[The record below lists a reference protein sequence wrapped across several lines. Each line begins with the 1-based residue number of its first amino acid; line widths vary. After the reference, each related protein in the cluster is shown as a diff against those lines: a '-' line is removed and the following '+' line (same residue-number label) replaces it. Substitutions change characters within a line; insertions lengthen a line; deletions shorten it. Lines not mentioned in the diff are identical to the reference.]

1 MEPTETVTWQTGRGL
16 LEEAFNDVYAGI
28 QPDGTPLAGVM
39 TVARYSMLYT
49 TVYKMCMQRPP
60 REYSRD
66 LYEFVDS
73 MARRY
78 AIPPGKR
85 RHTFIEVFSHLCK
98 CLDHSAHRRALAD
111 RSCNVARMMGSAMN
125 EVIADRHRARWD
137 LRCLREGFKSW
148 ACNEELLGP
157 THVDGGAAKGR
168 MCAAWDAGSLSSAC
182 IAPV

>member
-1 MEPTETVTWQTGRGL
+1 MEPTEPVTWQTGRGL
-16 LEEAFNDVYAGI
+16 LEEAFNDMYADI
-28 QPDGTPLAGVM
+28 QADGTWSGVM

-60 REYSRD
+60 HEYSRE
-66 LYEFVDS
+66 LYAFVDS

-78 AIPPGKR
+78 SIPPGER
-85 RHTFIEVFSHLCK
+85 RDAFINIFSHMCI
-98 CLDHSAHRRALAD
+98 CLDHTAHRRWVAD
-111 RSCNVARMMGSAMN
+111 RSRTVARMMESAMN

-137 LRCLREGFKSW
+137 RRCLRDGFKSW

-168 MCAAWDAGSLSSAC
+168 MCAAWDAGLAE
-182 IAPV
+182 